1 MGRGSFELLLRAVP
15 QSLDFACALSSAKVG
30 IRFAIPWGEVVAVK
44 VLAIIV
50 TMAAIR
56 AATCVECLVLVML
69 VVADSY

>member
-1 MGRGSFELLLRAVP
+1 MGRGSFELQLRAVP

-30 IRFAIPWGEVVAVK
+30 IRFAVPWGVVVVK

-50 TMAAIR
+50 IMAAMR
-56 AATCVECLVLVML
+56 VATCVECCVLVML